1 MAVDVSK
8 IPNSKNFDTV
18 REAIIALDDSIS
30 DTGNSINNTQIT
42 IAAGTNMTGGGVFTL
57 NQSNTQTITLDAND
71 QTMTDAEVKTAYEN
85 NADTNAFTD
94 AEKTKLGTVATNADV
109 TSTAITS
116 ISVTAHNDVTS
127 AGSGQIITATER
139 TKLNGIEDNAT
150 ADQTA
155 SEILTLVKSVDGATS
170 GLDADLLDGEEGS
183 YYLDY
188 ANFYG
193 NYTTDFDSSGNRQVR
208 GLLYYVGTESSISN
222 VNNPSGTFDFTTNQL
237 NLTGTYASDWSEFP
251 PDSTSSGGTAVF
263 TLSWSSNNTGGGTE
277 STRSVTFGVAQET
290 SRFVGPVTFS
300 ALGTADATVI
310 DGSNIT
316 TGSIQSAGFDAGA
329 TNTDFSDSGTKIF
342 LSGTTDN
349 SAGDIIS
356 PQFKIVDGSANFK
369 GSVTSTSGSI
379 GGWDLSEEGII
390 SPNDRIELLSNTG
403 IIINDSS
410 GTPKLQI
417 RDGDL
422 SSTAAKTISFSG
434 TSNIEFSLPNETV
447 STSGITQ
454 VYKTT
459 GTTYLTSNTSV
470 GSNDFGI
477 YTSAIQMNAAGAGS
491 VALTTSSDFNGT
503 ASLSVKMEVATDVS
517 FNNVL
522 NTYTLQSASANT
534 SSSSVSFAQQ
544 NTTTVLNLSSTATAL
559 YIRVYF
565 EKNVLVT
572 SGSVTFSPN
581 VGILCDFDI
590 NASSISFGKST
601 EKTEITDGGLQV
613 VYDANHY
620 FRTAIAN
627 FNTLSNFVTIEGGL
641 TLNGLS
647 LDVELSENTTT
658 TSSTASGK
666 HMFKVNDDFI
676 IQWGFITASSNP
688 VTNQTFYQAFPNR
701 CRSIQICTFRSSS
714 GGSGFNYAYNVTK
727 SNFSAVVDS
736 PFDFWYIAIGD

>member
-8 IPNSKNFDTV
+8 IPNSRNFDTV

-30 DTGNSINNTQIT
+30 DTGNSISNATIT
-42 IAAGTNMTGGGVFTL
+42 IQEAQNSGITVSGGVFTL
-57 NQSNTQTITLDAND
+57 NQSGNQTVEIGASFTETDPVVGAVNGIVVSDGNASFSAASQGTGVTISNGQISIGQAVATTSDVTFNTVTGDLTGDVYASNGTSKILESG
-71 QTMTDAEVKTAYEN
+71 TDGTGATFTG
-85 NADTNAFTD
+85 NADTASAWETARAISIGGTSKDVDGSGNVTWTRS
-94 AEKTKLGTVATNADV
+94 EIGVNKTVIDGLGINAD
-109 TSTAITS
+109 
-116 ISVTAHNDVTS
+116 
-127 AGSGQIITATER
+127 E
-139 TKLNGIEDNAT
+139 
-150 ADQTA
+150 
-155 SEILTLVKSVDGATS
+155 
-170 GLDADLLDGEEGS
+170 LDGEDGS

-193 NYTTDFDSSGNRQVR
+193 NYTTDFDSSGNRKVR

-222 VNNPSGTFDFTTNQL
+222 VNNPSGTFNFTTNQL
-237 NLTGTYASDWSEFP
+237 NLTGSYASDWSEFP
-251 PDSTSSGGTAVF
+251 PDSASSGGTAVF
-263 TLSWSSNNTGGGTE
+263 TLSWSSVNTGGGTE
-277 STRSVTFGVAQET
+277 SERSVTFGTAQET

-329 TNTDFSDSGTKIF
+329 SATDFSDSGTKIF
-342 LSGTTDN
+342 LSADSNN

-356 PQFKIVDGSANFK
+356 PQFKIVDGSADFK

-422 SSTAAKTISFSG
+422 SSTAAKTISFSS

-503 ASLSVKMEVATDVS
+503 ASLSVKMDVASDTS
-517 FNNVL
+517 FNNIL

-544 NTTTVLNLSSTATAL
+544 NTTTVLNLSSTASAL

-565 EKNVLVT
+565 EKNVLIT

-627 FNTLSNFVTIEGGL
+627 FNTLSNFVTIFDRSTVAGKS
-641 TLNGLS
+641 LS
-647 LDVELSENTTT
+647 CCL
-658 TSSTASGK
+658 
-666 HMFKVNDDFI
+666 
-676 IQWGFITASSNP
+676 
-688 VTNQTFYQAFPNR
+688 
-701 CRSIQICTFRSSS
+701 
-714 GGSGFNYAYNVTK
+714 
-727 SNFSAVVDS
+727 
-736 PFDFWYIAIGD
+736 